1 MAKKGG
7 FSLITIDLQDRSP
20 IYLQLINKIE
30 MMASRGFLAPNE
42 QLPTV
47 RSLAVELSINPNT
60 IQRAYSEL
68 EKKGVIY
75 TVPGKGCFVSPSTD
89 TLLNRKKQEL
99 LAEVE
104 QQVKEAYTIGIP
116 KKEFLE
122 QCDAYYERFAKEEKK

>member
-7 FSLITIDLQDRSP
+7 LSLITIDLQDRSP

-42 QLPTV
+42 QLPPV

-99 LAEVE
+99 LA
-104 QQVKEAYTIGIP
+104 
-116 KKEFLE
+116 
-122 QCDAYYERFAKEEKK
+122 

>member
-1 MAKKGG
+1 MCIRD
-7 FSLITIDLQDRSP
+7 S
-20 IYLQLINKIE
+20 
-30 MMASRGFLAPNE
+30 
-42 QLPTV
+42 
-47 RSLAVELSINPNT
+47 
-60 IQRAYSEL
+60 
-68 EKKGVIY
+68 IY

-122 QCDAYYERFAKEEKK
+122 DVYKRQVT